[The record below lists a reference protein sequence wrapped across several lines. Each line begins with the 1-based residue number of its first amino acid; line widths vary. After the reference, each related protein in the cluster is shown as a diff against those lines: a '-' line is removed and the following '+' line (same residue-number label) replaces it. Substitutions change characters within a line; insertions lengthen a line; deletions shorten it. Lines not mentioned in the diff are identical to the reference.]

1 MGQKEKKKQQAAA
14 QKPKKPNRTPKPRH
28 PRGHGAKVTAEIVV
42 SLLLVAFAGYEVYRI
57 YDSMVP
63 IAQGSGVVAG
73 GDSDEADDSSSQA
86 STDATVYE
94 NVAVE
99 KEAVHEGDLILV
111 NNDNAY
117 VPSNETEITSIY
129 EYKEANQEENYHVSG
144 TDVSLRKPALEALSG
159 MLDDFYKATGHQ
171 DIIII
176 SGYRTTEEQQ
186 ALYDSDLSS
195 TGEDSSTLVALPGH
209 SEHESGYS
217 VDLSL
222 YSDGNLSDYDGTGD
236 YAWIDENCDHY
247 GYILRYTE
255 AKTEETKI
263 RAEAWHYRYVGEPH
277 ATYMKENNL
286 CLEEYLTLLRNYTTE
301 NHLKIVNWDGEIYE
315 VYYVPADTTANTS
328 YVLVPPDK
336 DYTISGNNSDGFIVT
351 VDTGE
356 IQKFDDES
364 SADSAADGDSS
375 AAPEE
380 TAAPAEDESSADE
393 AE

>member
-129 EYKEANQEENYHVSG
+129 EYKEANQEEN
-144 TDVSLRKPALEALSG
+144 
-159 MLDDFYKATGHQ
+159 
-171 DIIII
+171 
-176 SGYRTTEEQQ
+176 
-186 ALYDSDLSS
+186 
-195 TGEDSSTLVALPGH
+195 
-209 SEHESGYS
+209 
-217 VDLSL
+217 
-222 YSDGNLSDYDGTGD
+222 
-236 YAWIDENCDHY
+236 
-247 GYILRYTE
+247 
-255 AKTEETKI
+255 
-263 RAEAWHYRYVGEPH
+263 
-277 ATYMKENNL
+277 
-286 CLEEYLTLLRNYTTE
+286 
-301 NHLKIVNWDGEIYE
+301 
-315 VYYVPADTTANTS
+315 
-328 YVLVPPDK
+328 
-336 DYTISGNNSDGFIVT
+336 
-351 VDTGE
+351 
-356 IQKFDDES
+356 
-364 SADSAADGDSS
+364 
-375 AAPEE
+375 
-380 TAAPAEDESSADE
+380 
-393 AE
+393 